1 MESDSLISSL
11 VVIVMYSRY
20 ITITINVQTDWKRFH
35 AKQLHLKSIYKLV
48 KVGHNVPHGI
58 INWVDHFNYGL
69 GQAILL
75 LKLGTILLISPNI
88 SPTVYHSSLML
99 FRIFSF
105 FIPINSQIVIVKL
118 I

>member
-48 KVGHNVPHGI
+48 KVGHMPTWHYKLG
-58 INWVDHFNYGL
+58 HFI
-69 GQAILL
+69 ILL
-75 LKLGTILLISPNI
+75 WSGSGYAIETWNNIIDITQYITNFIS
-88 SPTVYHSSLML
+88 
-99 FRIFSF
+99 
-105 FIPINSQIVIVKL
+105 
-118 I
+118 